1 MTAAGSKSVGVV
13 RSDSVRTSDHKS
25 VGESQS
31 NPGKAR
37 RRYRFKDYLNPR
49 VLVMVAL
56 GFSSGLPFVLV
67 GNTFGYWL
75 RDEGTALAAIGF
87 LSWVGIAYSLKFLWA
102 PLLDRLGAPGLARLG
117 RRRGW
122 ILLMQVVIGAGL
134 IAMAVSG
141 TAHGLVLLG
150 VCALVVAFASSTQD
164 IAIDAWR
171 IESART
177 KDELGLLTSGYTFGY
192 RIALLMSEAVILPIA
207 QRIGWNDAYILYGV
221 VMFAAI
227 AATLVAAEPVKA
239 ERALTAKEH
248 ELPLWSPRGFFDAV
262 IGPFIV
268 FFKTFGP
275 LSLLILAAISLFQ
288 LPNFV
293 SGPMYNPMYVD
304 LGITKDM
311 VGAVRGSVG
320 LIGVFVGVAAGGVLT
335 LRMGLM
341 SAVMIGCLGQMLG
354 TALYAVL
361 PYTHGPLIF
370 ALVMMLDNF
379 AVAMAGV
386 TLVAYMSSLTTLG
399 YTATQ
404 YALLSST
411 YAWAGKILKGFSGEV
426 VELLSAHVGLMHA
439 YSLFFLGCGAI
450 GIPALVLFAILNRA
464 TAMKPG

>member
-1 MTAAGSKSVGVV
+1 MSLSAARQRHSF
-13 RSDSVRTSDHKS
+13 R
-25 VGESQS
+25 
-31 NPGKAR
+31 
-37 RRYRFKDYLNPR
+37 DYLNPR
-49 VLVMVAL
+49 VLVMLAL

-75 RDEGTALAAIGF
+75 RDEGTTLAAIGF

-102 PLLDRLGAPGLARLG
+102 PLLDRVALPGLKRLG
-117 RRRGW
+117 QRRGW
-122 ILLMQVVIGAGL
+122 IAAMQVVIGLGL
-134 IAMAVSG
+134 MAMALSG
-141 TAHGLVLLG
+141 TSHGLVQLG
-150 VCALVVAFASSTQD
+150 ICALVVAFASSTQD

-177 KDELGLLTSGYTFGY
+177 KDELGLLTSGYTIGY
-192 RIALLMSEAVILPIA
+192 RMALLMSEAVILPIA
-207 QRIGWNDAYILYGV
+207 QRIGWNDAYVLYGV

-227 AATLVAAEPVKA
+227 LATLVAAEPVKA
-239 ERALTAKEH
+239 ERVLEAKEQ
-248 ELPLWSPRGFFDAV
+248 ELPLWTPRGFFDAV
-262 IGPFIV
+262 IGPFIA

-275 LSLLILAAISLFQ
+275 ASILILAAISLFQ

-311 VGAVRGSVG
+311 VGAVRGSIG
-320 LIGVFVGVAAGGVLT
+320 LAGVFAGVATGGVLS
-335 LRMGLM
+335 LRLGLM
-341 SAVMIGCLGQMLG
+341 PAVIVGCLGQMLG
-354 TALYAVL
+354 TALFAVL
-361 PYTHGPLIF
+361 PYAHGPLTF
-370 ALVMMLDNF
+370 AAIMGIDNF
-379 AVAMAGV
+379 AIAMAGV
-386 TLVAYMSSLTTLG
+386 TLLAYMSSLTSLG

-426 VELLSAHVGLMHA
+426 VEALSAHVGLMNA

-464 TAMKPG
+464 RTMKPV